1 MSEPILIK
9 SIKSIKYNKD
19 DVLQEVAKPIEGT
32 SYYYNTGL
40 KQNTDKI
47 YEYKLCEYMRNTD
60 DGYIVKPTCSEY
72 EINTDKLYE
81 LKTKLEGQSG
91 GKRKT
96 LGKRK
101 TRRKKMT
108 KKRQRKNN
116 RK

>member
-1 MSEPILIK
+1 MSESILIK
-9 SIKSIKYNKD
+9 SGKYNKD
-19 DVLQEVAKPIEGT
+19 DVLQEVAEPIQGNF
-32 SYYYNTGL
+32 YFYNTEL
-40 KQNTDKI
+40 NQNSDKI
-47 YEYKLCEYMRNTD
+47 YEYKLCKYIEILDRDYMVQDFN
-60 DGYIVKPTCSEY
+60 IV
-72 EINTDKLYE
+72 INTDKLYE

-108 KKRQRKNN
+108 KKRQHKNN